1 MIQQWFANRREA
13 TLQIR
18 VLRKWIKSKIEKRK
32 TKTEKI
38 QMVHKDNHKVQF
50 KKDVDSYIVDFDAQ
64 TFTCDE
70 F

>member
-1 MIQQWFANRREA
+1 MRHARDTHAYHYMLGKVRDMIQQWFANRREA

-18 VLRKWIKSKIEKRK
+18 VLR
-32 TKTEKI
+32 
-38 QMVHKDNHKVQF
+38 NKVQF